1 MEVCHGATQSDAGS
15 TCNSLS
21 LCAYAGDPPAPNDE
35 GPFIGGVFSR
45 PVGPPLVLLPK
56 LEEFEPPPLFDAAGD
71 SNGVIVMLDFN
82 DSTLNTL
89 LSGKSKPGNQA
100 ETEQA
105 VLEAINAKGAATA
118 AFFAQ
123 PNRAR
128 YLIQQDNRLD
138 PKARALLS
146 ADHPDERL
154 HRYLVLSYPT
164 VQAALAAESYI
175 GKQQGVLLA
184 EVDKRLDFSWAP
196 NDPYFPINT
205 SSAGRYQWG
214 MHAMNFPLAWDRSKG
229 HGYVAA
235 VDSGLYN
242 GAPPADLAA
251 NYRSQFSFISSNP
264 NPIYQT
270 VEFHGTHVLG
280 IIGATANNGI
290 GVAGGCPTCSVAMAR
305 FSGATSD
312 SAAAIYG
319 LVDRG
324 MQVVNLSFG
333 SSSNANCT
341 TMAPVCNAIASADS
355 KQVLLVAAAG
365 NFNQT
370 IPQFPANQ
378 PSVLSVSGVQNT
390 NPSSPG
396 SWAMWYYDSANGSNY
411 AGLSGVVAPAKSIVS
426 TVPANWTYNSAPQYL
441 CSDASGIDQ
450 SGIPGDGFGSCTG
463 TSMAAPHVA
472 ALAGIL
478 RSVNPR
484 LSRDS
489 IKDVIRLSG
498 SHYYFSN
505 SQWGSGLPNARSAVD
520 QAIAQTPNRLAPLF
534 SMYSYGRLDYFYT
547 SVPQMGAAASWGS
560 LRPVNTASLDSRYYT
575 AGSGAGINGYTN
587 FPGGYPSTFPSAEV
601 WLFTT
606 PENPKSTSIPLTP
619 LYRLSWKCG
628 DYTPSPPAVCT
639 STPNHVDTT
648 YTADPTGVAAYQSAG
663 YKLDGIEGYIYPK
676 TITQPL
682 GTVRLM
688 RKYNPQRDDHAI
700 FPETALSAMTAQG
713 YTQNS
718 GSDWLGYVYR
728 NTTGNVPVIY

>member
-1 MEVCHGATQSDAGS
+1 MSWRYAIRCWQHLQ
-15 TCNSLS
+15 LS

-105 VLEAINAKGAATA
+105 VLEAINAKGAATV
-118 AFFAQ
+118 AFLAK
-123 PNRAR
+123 PNKTS
-128 YLIQQDNRLD
+128 YLIQPDNRLD
-138 PKARALLS
+138 PKARALLN
-146 ADHPDERL
+146 ADNPEERL
-154 HRYLVLSYPT
+154 HRYLVLDYPT
-164 VQAALAAESYI
+164 VQAALAAERHI
-175 GKQQGVLLA
+175 KQQAGVLFA
-184 EVDKRLDFSWAP
+184 GVDKRLNFSWAP
-196 NDPYFPINT
+196 NDPYFPVNT

-214 MHAMNFPLAWDRSKG
+214 MHAMNFPSVWDRSKG

-235 VDSGLYN
+235 VDSGLLN
-242 GAPPADLAA
+242 DQPPADLAA
-251 NYRSQFSFISSNP
+251 NYRSQFSFTSSYNP
-264 NPIYQT
+264 GF
-270 VEFHGTHVLG
+270 EFHGTHVLG
-280 IIGATANNGI
+280 IIGATANNGL
-290 GVAGGCPTCSVAMAR
+290 GVTGGCPMCSVVMSR
-305 FSGATSD
+305 FSGATAD
-312 SAAAIYG
+312 SANAIYG
-319 LVDRG
+319 LVERG
-324 MQVVNLSFG
+324 MQVINLSFG
-333 SSSNANCT
+333 KVADCSAIP
-341 TMAPVCNAIASADS
+341 AVCDAIATADY
-355 KQVLLVAAAG
+355 KDILLVAAAG
-365 NFNQT
+365 NYNQT
-370 IPQFPANQ
+370 VPQFPANQ
-378 PSVLSVSGVQNT
+378 PSVLSVGGVQNT

-396 SWAMWYYDSANGSNY
+396 SWGMWYADSGNGSNY
-411 AGLSGVVAPAKSIVS
+411 AGSSGVVAPAKSIVS

-450 SGIPGDGFGSCTG
+450 SGIPGDGYGSCTG
-463 TSMAAPHVA
+463 TSMAAPHVS

-478 RSVNPR
+478 RSINPR

-498 SHYYFSN
+498 SHYYFQS

-520 QAIAQTPNRLAPLF
+520 RAIAQTPNRLAPLF

-575 AGSGAGINGYTN
+575 AGSGTGINGYTI

-606 PENPKSTSIPLTP
+606 PENPKSASIPLAP

-628 DYTPSPPAVCT
+628 DYTPYPPC
-639 STPNHVDTT
+639 
-648 YTADPTGVAAYQSAG
+648 GVY
-663 YKLDGIEGYIYPK
+663 EYP
-676 TITQPL
+676 QPRGHHL
-682 GTVRLM
+682 HG
-688 RKYNPQRDDHAI
+688 
-700 FPETALSAMTAQG
+700 
-713 YTQNS
+713 
-718 GSDWLGYVYR
+718 GSDRGSSLPERGL
-728 NTTGNVPVIY
+728 